1 MRIKTNLPKAIV
13 YREPSADGTKPAI
26 YFRPMALESSDDF
39 IKVIYGGGRFVAI
52 SENGSIAYSTEGQTW
67 TVRKLGDYTFFDI
80 DYINGTY
87 FIVGGADTK
96 GLILLS
102 TDLINWKA
110 ETTEIDPAVIPAD
123 IASLQSLQFRGI
135 RSNGREYILIATAIY
150 AKSGTSY
157 YAPCV
162 YAGSDIKA
170 LKIVFIKAGA
180 STTNGI
186 SRILKGNSRIGLLY
200 QQSSACYILHTSDG
214 SNCEDTRLPSY
225 SPSPRNHAFFYEG
238 YFLQGAHYM
247 PSMTSSSYEK
257 YAHMYR
263 SINLKEW
270 EIMGPGVKHDSD
282 KVDLPYFIGAVR
294 IGSCSL
300 YIGEHMGMLLAD
312 GEDML
317 EKTQADCFNISQ
329 SVTINSVVRSDKRI
343 VCVGNGGIIF
353 SANVDINDK
362 DLEIE
367 PSTVNQEIYISR
379 SDNVR
384 MLHVKAVKGGI
395 DPNIKPG
402 NIKKGVTILGVT
414 GTYGG

>member
-13 YREPSADGTKPAI
+13 YREASSDTSKPVVS
-26 YFRPMALESSDDF
+26 FKPTALASSDDF
-39 IKVIYGGGRFVAI
+39 IKVIYGGGHFVAI
-52 SENGSIAYSTEGQTW
+52 GENGSIAYSAEGQTW
-67 TVRKLGDYTFFDI
+67 TVKKLGNYTFYDV
-80 DYINGTY
+80 DYINGMY

-96 GLILLS
+96 GLILSS
-102 TDLINWKA
+102 TDLSNWKTEA
-110 ETTEIDPAVIPAD
+110 ELEPIKPPTSTSDSH
-123 IASLQSLQFRGI
+123 SLQLRGI
-135 RSNGREYILIATAIY
+135 WNNGSEYILIATVTYTAY
-150 AKSGTSY
+150 PY
-157 YAPCV
+157 YAQYIYTGKDIKNLKAV
-162 YAGSDIKA
+162 FIDEKINGSDTY
-170 LKIVFIKAGA
+170 
-180 STTNGI
+180 SQ
-186 SRILKGNSRIGLLY
+186 ILKGNSRIGIVRKANNNSKKYVLY
-200 QQSSACYILHTSDG
+200 TSDG
-214 SNCEDTRLPSY
+214 NNYESMPFPSSY
-225 SPSPRNHAFFYEG
+225 YPDAQDPVFFYEG
-238 YFLQGAHYM
+238 YFMQSVYYM
-247 PSMTSSSYEK
+247 PPMTSSSYEK

-282 KVDLPYFIGAVR
+282 KMDLPYFIGAVR
-294 IGSCSL
+294 IGGHSL
-300 YIGEHMGMLLAD
+300 YIGKHIGMLLAD

-329 SVTINSVVRSDKRI
+329 SVTINSVARSDKRV

-384 MLHVKAVKGGI
+384 MLHVKAVTEGI
-395 DPNIKPG
+395 DPNIKPE
-402 NIKKGVTILGVT
+402 NIKKGVTVLGIK